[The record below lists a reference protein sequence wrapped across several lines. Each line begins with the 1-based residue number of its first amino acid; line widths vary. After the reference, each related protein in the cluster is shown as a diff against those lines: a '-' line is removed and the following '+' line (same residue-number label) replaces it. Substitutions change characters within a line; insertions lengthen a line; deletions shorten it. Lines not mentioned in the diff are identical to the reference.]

1 MRVYQDADAG
11 AKATKAQAVLTGS
24 LGSKYVSSWKAT
36 AAASGGAFDQAPGL
50 VSHFHSECTV
60 PVAPQQPQR

>member
-1 MRVYQDADAG
+1 MQVFQDAYKDG
-11 AKATKAQAVLTGS
+11 TEAQARLTGL
-24 LGSKYVSSWKAT
+24 LGKKYVDAWEAT
-36 AAASGGAFDQAPGL
+36 AGTNFDPQAPGL

>member
-1 MRVYQDADAG
+1 M
-11 AKATKAQAVLTGS
+11 LTGS
-24 LGSKYVSSWKAT
+24 LGRKYVTAWKET
-36 AAASGGAFDQAPGL
+36 AALSNGAFDQAPGL